1 MKKIIFPTD
10 FSKASESAR
19 KVAINFALQND
30 AELYIVNI
38 YQMPYVRS
46 GSFSS
51 SLLDVIKKDSHNKMD
66 ALAASLKEVYP
77 LLKFKDL
84 CVLGDP
90 IQTICDL
97 SEEFYA
103 DLIVMGTHGASGIEE
118 IFLGSNTQAVIKNAK
133 VPVLAI
139 PSGFDFKDVN
149 KLAFAS
155 DLNFERSTKALS
167 TIKGLVKQFDTALNI
182 VHFADL
188 FEDSEMNEE
197 KITNTFSDIKYTYI
211 EQLAA
216 NLEKGIAD
224 YIKYEEVNL
233 FMMIHRKHNFWE
245 RLFTSSNSEK
255 RALHTKIP
263 LLVLK
268 ED

>member
-19 KVAINFALQND
+19 TVAINFAITNEAD
-30 AELYIVNI
+30 LYIVNI

-51 SLLDVIKKDSHNKMD
+51 SLLDVIKKDSHSKMD
-66 ALAASLKEVYP
+66 ELAASLREQYP
-77 LLKFKDL
+77 GLKLTD
-84 CVLGDP
+84 CSILGDP
-90 IQTICDL
+90 VQTICDL
-97 SEEFYA
+97 SEELNA
-103 DLIVMGTHGASGIEE
+103 DLIIMGTHGASGIEE
-118 IFLGSNTQAVIKNAK
+118 IFLGSNTQAVIKNAR

-139 PSGFDFKDVN
+139 PSGFNFKDVN

-155 DLNFERSTKALS
+155 DLNFENSSKAIGTIKELS
-167 TIKGLVKQFDTALNI
+167 TQFDTELNI

-188 FEDSEMNEE
+188 LEDTETNED
-197 KITNTFSDIKYTYI
+197 KVKAVFGDIKYKYL
-211 EQLAA
+211 EQLAT
-216 NLEKGIAD
+216 NLDKGIAD
-224 YIKYEEVNL
+224 YIQYEEVNL
-233 FMMIHRKHNFWE
+233 FMMIHRSHNFWE

-255 RALHTKIP
+255 RAMHTKIP

>member
-19 KVAINFALQND
+19 KVAIDFSLKNE

-51 SLLDVIKKDSHNKMD
+51 SLLDVIKKDSHDKMD
-66 ALAASLKEVYP
+66 ALAAMLKETYSD
-77 LLKFKDL
+77 LKFIDK
-84 CVLGDP
+84 CILGDP
-90 IQTICDL
+90 IQTICDIADEM
-97 SEEFYA
+97 SA

-118 IFLGSNTQAVIKNAK
+118 IFLGSNTQAVIKNAN

-139 PSGFDFKDVN
+139 PNGAVFTDKTN
-149 KLAFAS
+149 LAFAS
-155 DLNFERSTKALS
+155 DLNFDKSTKALG
-167 TIKGLVKQFDTALNI
+167 TIKELTKQFNTQLNI
-182 VHFADL
+182 VHFADIL
-188 FEDSEMNEE
+188 EDSELSEE
-197 KITNTFSDIKYTYI
+197 KVKTAFEDTDYKYM

-216 NLEKGIAD
+216 NLERGIAD
-224 YIKYEEVNL
+224 YIKYEEVHL

-255 RALHTKIP
+255 RAMHTKIP

>member
-19 KVAINFALQND
+19 KVAIDFSLKNE

-66 ALAASLKEVYP
+66 ALANSLKEQYP
-77 LLKFKDL
+77 DLKLIDQ

-90 IQTICDL
+90 IQAICDM
-97 SEEFYA
+97 SEEIEA
-103 DLIVMGTHGASGIEE
+103 DMIVMGTHGASGIEE
-118 IFLGSNTQAVIKNAK
+118 IFLGSNTQAVIKNST

-139 PSGFDFKDVN
+139 PNGAEFKGVN
-149 KLAFAS
+149 NLAFAS
-155 DLNFERSTKALS
+155 DLNFENSNKAIK
-167 TIKGLVKQFDTALNI
+167 TIKTLTKQFDTHLNI
-182 VHFADL
+182 IHFADFL
-188 FEDSEMNEE
+188 EDSEASEE
-197 KITNTFSDIKYTYI
+197 KVNEVFKDVNYKYL

-216 NLEKGIAD
+216 NLERGIAD
-224 YIKYEEVNL
+224 YIKFEEINL

-245 RLFTSSNSEK
+245 RLFSSSNSEK
-255 RALHTKIP
+255 RAMHTKVP

>member
-19 KVAINFALQND
+19 KVAIDFSLKNE

-51 SLLDVIKKDSHNKMD
+51 SLLDVIKKDSHSKMD
-66 ALAASLKEVYP
+66 ALGTFLREQYPTLK
-77 LLKFKDL
+77 LTDR
-84 CVLGDP
+84 CILGDP

-97 SEEFYA
+97 SDELSI

-118 IFLGSNTQAVIKNAK
+118 IFLGSNTQAVIKNAN

-139 PSGFDFKDVN
+139 PTGFDFKAVN

-155 DLNFERSTKALS
+155 DLNFDKSTRAIK
-167 TIKGLVKQFDTALNI
+167 TIKTLTNQFETELNV

-188 FEDSEMNEE
+188 LEDSESSEE
-197 KITNTFSDIKYTYI
+197 KVEAIFGDIKYKYL
-211 EQLAA
+211 EQLAS

-245 RLFTSSNSEK
+245 RLFSSSNSEK
-255 RALHTKIP
+255 RAMHTKIP

>member
-19 KVAINFALQND
+19 KVAINFSLIND
-30 AELYIVNI
+30 AELYIVNV

-66 ALAASLKEVYP
+66 ALANSLKEQYP
-77 LLKFKDL
+77 SLKITDK
-84 CVLGDP
+84 CILGDP
-90 IQTICDL
+90 IQTVCDI
-97 SEEFYA
+97 SKEMNM
-103 DLIVMGTHGASGIEE
+103 DLIIMGTHGASGIEE
-118 IFLGSNTQAVIKNAK
+118 IFLGSNTQAVIKNAE

-139 PSGFDFKDVN
+139 PSGSEFKGAN

-155 DLNFERSTKALS
+155 DLNFDKSTKAINTLKEL
-167 TIKGLVKQFDTALNI
+167 TKQFDTKLNI

-188 FEDSEMNEE
+188 LEDTEVNEE
-197 KITNTFSDIKYTYI
+197 KIAETFDGVDYVYL
-211 EQLAA
+211 EQLAT
-216 NLEKGIAD
+216 NLERGIAD
-224 YIKYEEVNL
+224 YIKYEEVSL

-255 RALHTKIP
+255 RAMHTKVP

>member
-19 KVAINFALQND
+19 NVAIDFSLKNE
-30 AELYIVNI
+30 AEFYIVNV

-66 ALAASLKEVYP
+66 ALAASLREQYP
-77 LLKFKDL
+77 ALNLKDQ

-90 IQTICDL
+90 IQTICDI
-97 SEEFYA
+97 SEELNA

-139 PSGFDFKDVN
+139 PSGFDFKAVN

-155 DLNFERSTKALS
+155 DLSFENSSNALR
-167 TIKGLVKQFDTALNI
+167 TIKELTKQFNTELNI

-188 FEDSEMNEE
+188 LEDSEENEE
-197 KITNTFSDIKYTYI
+197 KVREAFSDTSYKYL
-211 EQLAA
+211 EQLAT

-255 RALHTKIP
+255 RAMHTKVP

>member
-10 FSKASESAR
+10 YSKASESAR
-19 KVAINFALQND
+19 KVAINFALKND
-30 AELYIVNI
+30 TELYIVNI

-66 ALAASLKEVYP
+66 ALATSLRELYP
-77 LLKFKDL
+77 ALKLKDQ
-84 CVLGDP
+84 CILGDP
-90 IQTICDL
+90 VQTICDL
-97 SEEFYA
+97 SEEVDA
-103 DLIVMGTHGASGIEE
+103 SLIVMGTHGASGIEE

-139 PSGFDFKDVN
+139 PSGFNFKEVN

-155 DLNFERSTKALS
+155 DLNFKDSTKAIH
-167 TIKGLVKQFDTALNI
+167 TIKVLTKQFDTELNI
-182 VHFADL
+182 IHFADL
-188 FEDSEMNEE
+188 LEDSEISEE
-197 KITNTFSDIKYTYI
+197 KVKTTFSDIKYNYL
-211 EQLAA
+211 EQLAT

-233 FMMIHRKHNFWE
+233 LMMIHRKHNFWE

-255 RALHTKIP
+255 RAMHTKIP

>member
-19 KVAINFALQND
+19 KVAIDFSLKNG
-30 AELYIVNI
+30 AELYIINI

-51 SLLDVIKKDSHNKMD
+51 SLLDVIKKDSHNKME
-66 ALAASLKEVYP
+66 ALATFLKEGYP
-77 LLKFKDL
+77 DL
-84 CVLGDP
+84 NLTNKCILGDP
-90 IQTICDL
+90 VQTICDL
-97 SEEFYA
+97 SEGMGA

-118 IFLGSNTQAVIKNAK
+118 IFLGSNTQAVIKNAN

-139 PSGFDFKDVN
+139 PTGVTFKEKTN
-149 KLAFAS
+149 LAFAS
-155 DLNFERSTKALS
+155 DLNFDKSTKAVS
-167 TIKGLVKQFDTALNI
+167 TIKGLTKQFNAQLNI
-182 VHFADL
+182 VHFADML
-188 FEDSEMNEE
+188 EDSELSEE
-197 KITNTFSDIKYTYI
+197 KVKATFGDIEYKYL

-216 NLEKGIAD
+216 NLERGIAD
-224 YIKYEEVNL
+224 YIKYEEVHL

-255 RALHTKIP
+255 RAMHTKVP